1 MHIARKSAGGGL
13 AAAASIADA
22 EQISVKFLEAILSD
36 LKAAG
41 FVISKKGIGGGYQL
55 NQQANTLML
64 SDLIRATHGP
74 IALVPCVSLNYYE
87 PCDICPDE
95 SQCGLHD
102 VMQQVRDA
110 SLAILSTTSIQDL
123 ITREDLRVKKKSKR

>member
-1 MHIARKSAGGGL
+1 MHIARKSASGAVAP
-13 AAAASIADA
+13 AAAIAES
-22 EQISVKFLEAILSD
+22 EQISVKFLEAILGD

-41 FVISKKGIGGGYQL
+41 FVVSKKGIGGGYQL
-55 NQQANTLML
+55 NHQANALML
-64 SDLIRATHGP
+64 SDLIRATNGP

-123 ITREDLRVKKKSKR
+123 ITREDARRKKKSKR

>member
-13 AAAASIADA
+13 AAAATIADA

-36 LKAAG
+36 LKSAG

-64 SDLIRATHGP
+64 SDLIRATNGP